1 MPYPIDT
8 PLGRFGIETL
18 EQGPQRCVAT
28 VPAAGLANP
37 LTGAPTVAALALL
50 VDHLGGLINH
60 CRRGPR
66 QWTVSSELSLELVPD
81 AIEIIASAPSP
92 VTGISRP
99 LGVQAGVALG
109 LCELRSGA
117 HVIATA
123 TVRSFYIAMPAN
135 LKQWPEETSTA
146 WRPGPG
152 LKEMMALE
160 VAETG
165 GGTTVLLQGADPA
178 LNNAVGV
185 VHGGIS
191 AMGLELAASAE
202 LNRDTADAAYRTA
215 SLRVNYLRPFHGG
228 TQARYVAERLHL
240 GRSSGVAEARAVGG
254 DGRVAMLSRV
264 TAYRAVAT
272 SED

>member
-8 PLGRFGIETL
+8 PLGRFGVETL
-18 EQGPQRCVAT
+18 EQGPERCVAT

-60 CRRGPR
+60 TRRGPR

-81 AIEIIASAPSP
+81 AVEIIASASGP
-92 VTGISRP
+92 VTGVSRP
-99 LGVQAGVALG
+99 LGGQASVALG
-109 LCELRSGA
+109 LCELLSGTD
-117 HVIATA
+117 VIATA
-123 TVRSFYIAMPAN
+123 TVRSFYIAVPAS
-135 LKQWPEETSTA
+135 LQQWPEETSAA
-146 WRPGPG
+146 WRPRPG
-152 LKEMMALE
+152 LKEMMALD

-165 GGTTVLLQGADPA
+165 GRTTILMQRDDPA

-202 LNRDTADAAYRTA
+202 LNRGSADAPYRTA
-215 SLRVNYLRPFHGG
+215 SLRVNFLRPFHGG
-228 TQARYVAERLHL
+228 TQAHYVAERLHL

-264 TAYRAVAT
+264 TAYRAAAT
-272 SED
+272 SGD